1 MPVNERSLGEGSD
14 VSKEH
19 LSLTCLLILTIHY
32 YFQAN
37 PLPGNMFFRILVYH
51 LPSIKPLLS
60 LRRRFQF
67 WILIALTSFI
77 PTGFSPTSINSKYK
91 YPKMTLTYLCT
102 SCRVHTF
109 FFFLTVG
116 LSWTSDHLWAMVRTC
131 THLNINCA
139 SSVKSCVVQNI
150 SRLSRIYHYGV
161 RNF

>member
-1 MPVNERSLGEGSD
+1 MPVSERSLGKSSD
-14 VSKEH
+14 VSKKH

-37 PLPGNMFFRILVYH
+37 PLPVNMFFRILVYH

-60 LRRRFQF
+60 LRSFQF

-77 PTGFSPTSINSKYK
+77 PTVFSPTSINSKYK
-91 YPKMTLTYLCT
+91 YPKVTLTYLCI
-102 SCRVHTF
+102 SCRVHT
-109 FFFLTVG
+109 FFLTVG

-131 THLNINCA
+131 IYLNINYA
-139 SSVKSCVVQNI
+139 SSVMSCVFQNI
-150 SRLSRIYHYGV
+150 SRLSRIYHYGI